1 MVTMTDVR
9 SVAANTQADNVISGK
24 VHEFVTRPSVIR
36 ISAAAS
42 AAGSRMTVLA
52 GGRSL
57 CQDQELSAANRF
69 PILPDDIVT
78 EGGAAPGDRIVVS
91 VRNTTAGAITVNT
104 KVDVIPVR

>member
-9 SVAANTQADNVISGK
+9 STAANTQNDNVIAGK
-24 VHEFVTRPSVIR
+24 VHEFVTRPSVLR
-36 ISAAAS
+36 VSGAAS
-42 AAGSRMTVLA
+42 AVGMRMTVLA

-57 CQDQELSAANRF
+57 CQDQEVSAANRF
-69 PILPDDIVT
+69 PILPDDLVT

-91 VRNTTAGAITVNT
+91 TRNTTVGAITCSV